1 MKTPVALLNLWHE
14 RTKTLVSI
22 GGVAFALLLV
32 FAQLGFMG
40 AVSYTATNIFSNL
53 QFDIL
58 LRSQN
63 YVHLYEPGSMDRGVL
78 AVAKNITGVKTASP
92 FWITVHNWRRLDKEG
107 HTVDGTEL
115 QAVAIMS
122 LVPGDPVF
130 VPEDINRLIAEGCI
144 SSPTQLIIDDYTQSP
159 FSPRNG
165 QKFGSLDLNTEAE
178 IGSARFSINGIYH
191 LGTGLAANG
200 AVVASDAAFA
210 RVMPWNVNKTIS
222 LGLVRVQDGSSSERV
237 NEVRDAL
244 ERQLALYHPT
254 DPVHASTSVSVLTRD
269 EALEAERHRWLWQTP
284 IGLIFQLG
292 VAISLV
298 VGAAIVYMVLATDVT
313 DRLPEYATLLAVGY
327 SRLYLASLVMTQAVV
342 LSLLGFLVAWGLAEV
357 LYRVATEFSG
367 IPMAMNPV
375 RVILVFVLGQAMCCF
390 SGLLA
395 LRKLWKAEPANLF

>member
-40 AVSYTATNIFSNL
+40 AVSYTATNIFGNL

-63 YVHLYEPGSMDRGVL
+63 YVHLYEPGTMDRQVL
-78 AVAKNITGVKTASP
+78 TVAKNVPGVESAWP
-92 FWITVHNWRRLDKEG
+92 FWITVHNWRRLDDHGQIVE
-107 HTVDGTEL
+107 DSEL

-122 LVPGDPVF
+122 IVPTDPVF
-130 VPEDINRLIAEGCI
+130 IRSDINSLIEQGCI
-144 SSPTQLIIDDYTQSP
+144 NSPSQLIIDSFTQAP
-159 FSPRNG
+159 FAPRNL
-165 QKFGSLDLNTEAE
+165 QQFDDLDIDTAAE
-178 IGSARFSINGIYH
+178 IGSARFQIKGVYR

-200 AVVASDAAFA
+200 AVIASDAGFA
-210 RVMPWNVNKTIS
+210 RVMPWDVNKTIS
-222 LGLVRVQDGSSSERV
+222 LGLIKVQDVGKVEA
-237 NEVRDAL
+237 VRQ
-244 ERQLALYHPT
+244 EIIQQLQLQNPT
-254 DPVHASTSVSVLTRD
+254 DAQNASTSVTVLTRD
-269 EALEAERHRWLWQTP
+269 EALEAERFRWLWQTP

-327 SRLYLASLVMTQAVV
+327 SRFYLASLVMTQAIV
-342 LSLLGFLVAWGLAEV
+342 LALLGFAVAYVLAEM
-357 LYRVATEFSG
+357 LYRVATQFSG
-367 IPMAMNPV
+367 IPMAMNSS
-375 RVILVFVLGQAMCCF
+375 RVTLVFVLGLAMCCF
-390 SGLLA
+390 SGILA

>member
-40 AVSYTATNIFSNL
+40 AVSYTATNIFGNL

-63 YVHLYEPGSMDRGVL
+63 YVHLYEPGSMDRQVL
-78 AVAKNITGVKTASP
+78 SVAKNTPGVESASP
-92 FWITVHNWRRLDKEG
+92 FWITVHNWRRLDDDG
-107 HTVDGTEL
+107 HTVGDTEL

-122 LVPGDPVF
+122 VVPNDPVF
-130 VPEDINRLIAEGCI
+130 IPQDINRLIAEGCI
-144 SSPTQLIIDDYTQSP
+144 NSPSQLIIDSFTQTP
-159 FSPRNG
+159 FAPRDG
-165 QKFGSLDLNTEAE
+165 QQFGASDIDTEAE
-178 IGSARFSINGIYH
+178 IGSARFKIKGVYR

-200 AVVASDAAFA
+200 AVVASDAAFG

-222 LGLVRVQDGSSSERV
+222 LGLIRVKDSQDAEKV
-237 NEVRDAL
+237 KAVRDAL
-244 ERQLALYHPT
+244 SQQLALDHPT
-254 DPVHASTSVSVLTRD
+254 DPEHAATMVSVLTRD

-342 LSLLGFLVAWGLAEV
+342 LSLLGFSVAWVLAEL

-367 IPMAMNPV
+367 IPMAMNSG